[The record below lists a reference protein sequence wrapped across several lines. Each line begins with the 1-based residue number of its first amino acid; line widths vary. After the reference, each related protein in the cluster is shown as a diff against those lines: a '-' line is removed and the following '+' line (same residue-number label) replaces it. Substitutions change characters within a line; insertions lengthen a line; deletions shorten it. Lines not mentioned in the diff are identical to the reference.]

1 MRSKENATTPMSA
14 EAITHI
20 GKGTKPEQECL
31 RDTDDKMSID
41 EDVNL
46 NIGEDIDM
54 EIDPVL
60 REPQRQPQ
68 VGPSSSILPSVPPSV
83 STIPLHSPPRSVDPE
98 RALTSFS
105 SFISIAPNAGKPT
118 GSSSSVANA
127 EELSSDLALRIDR
140 LTGIS
145 PPLKRLL

>member
-1 MRSKENATTPMSA
+1 MSA

-20 GKGTKPEQECL
+20 RKDTKPEQECL

-68 VGPSSSILPSVPPSV
+68 VGPSSSIFPSVPPSV
-83 STIPLHSPPRSVDPE
+83 STIPLRSPSRSVHPE

-145 PPLKRLL
+145 PSLKRLL